1 MDITSGGQVYYNSWF
16 DFKRDVESRLGRGLP
31 VSLWMR
37 AKPNK
42 PLPWRQADLQA
53 TLSEVRILQQDQDKS
68 GVPRSRRSPQ
78 AR

>member
-1 MDITSGGQVYYNSWF
+1 LDITSGGQVYYNSWF
-16 DFKRDVESRLGRGLP
+16 DFKRDIESRLGRGLP

-53 TLSEVRILQQDQDKS
+53 TLSEVRILQKGLDKS
-68 GVPRSRRSPQ
+68 GEARSPYMP
-78 AR
+78 